1 MLVTSLFN
9 KVLLACST
17 SSYNNN
23 VMYLYQFDWTGE
35 FYEYIH
41 CLISAL
47 WTLPTVPL
55 NLVYGNCNTD
65 NWDIATVI
73 CIDEQ
78 GINEIYVNINEVRV
92 TSIFDV
98 FEMNIFRENS
108 SWRNRWWKT
117 GKKMRYIPE
126 LFLREPSFGKLGAL
140 QNLVT
145 FSWKTN
151 WLDLFLLMYWSYSPH
166 FYWRKGSFCRE
177 SRKKLLGSIL

>member
-1 MLVTSLFN
+1 MKNNVLYSKQFRFQKGHSTGHAIIQTKSLVKKHVFKNLLSWHLLVTSLFN

-17 SSYNNN
+17 SSYKNN
-23 VMYLYQFDWTGE
+23 VMYLHQFDWTGE

-78 GINEIYVNINEVRV
+78 GINEI
-92 TSIFDV
+92 
-98 FEMNIFRENS
+98 
-108 SWRNRWWKT
+108 
-117 GKKMRYIPE
+117 
-126 LFLREPSFGKLGAL
+126 
-140 QNLVT
+140 
-145 FSWKTN
+145 
-151 WLDLFLLMYWSYSPH
+151 
-166 FYWRKGSFCRE
+166 
-177 SRKKLLGSIL
+177 